1 MDYPNLIFD
10 ITNFENTHQVDNVK
24 KSKYQLVLLE
34 NYQCKEKCHS
44 NFLNNLFLYFEEQY
58 YNSDSELKTNKKYL
72 KHLITNKYQSDYYFN
87 FQKDNISPNY
97 LTQYSLRLLCNSQYF
112 KFFLQQKLSFQPDYF
127 SKLVTGKKICL
138 VGPADYDNPNYDQI
152 DKYDLIVRVNKGTQM
167 ESTGKHGSRTDILY
181 HVVNQHK
188 ENGGPLQIDRSY
200 HLRFIYPILDL
211 DQPSSFKNIGTIR
224 DYANIYYHSK
234 IYRSLTPTNFS
245 IVEEAKYLQFEQVL
259 QSRPNSGLGSIW
271 DLLQYDIQELYIT
284 GFTLFQTNYDISYRS
299 TVDNQLNTG
308 QQAMNRMKQHGNHD
322 QYKSSLYFKDYILN
336 HPKVKYDPIL
346 EECVDYN
353 LNI

>member
-1 MDYPNLIFD
+1 
-10 ITNFENTHQVDNVK
+10 
-24 KSKYQLVLLE
+24 
-34 NYQCKEKCHS
+34 
-44 NFLNNLFLYFEEQY
+44 
-58 YNSDSELKTNKKYL
+58 
-72 KHLITNKYQSDYYFN
+72 
-87 FQKDNISPNY
+87 
-97 LTQYSLRLLCNSQYF
+97 
-112 KFFLQQKLSFQPDYF
+112 
-127 SKLVTGKKICL
+127 
-138 VGPADYDNPNYDQI
+138 
-152 DKYDLIVRVNKGTQM
+152 
-167 ESTGKHGSRTDILY
+167 
-181 HVVNQHK
+181 
-188 ENGGPLQIDRSY
+188 GPLQIDRSY